1 MFTTHYF
8 FMEDMFM
15 RYLLTMALLAGLLTA
30 VTAPARADLP
40 PEFQKGGGKASTA
53 SKIVPEKAWTP
64 PTGEV
69 KIPVKQ
75 EVNKVS
81 FTLPAFPRG
90 EDKMVVMKFRVR
102 LGAENETKDLEDGW
116 NALLNIKVNGE
127 TITGRSTKGSRRVLN
142 RKDDFIRSALPG
154 SEIDPM
160 FYNFPTGGTGLH
172 VTFSG
177 TWDSLNKDILNDR
190 DEMYWYVLDVTDL
203 VAGDKE
209 NKLELTNLGTTPT
222 YKPERHLLIDGLQVG
237 YFDRASYDKLVENPT
252 ATLSRFKPAVTVKK
266 GEITLEA
273 AAQGGIRVGY
283 KGETY
288 YWKSDFSE
296 PGETIQYNK
305 LHWTPQE
312 RGKVNVEATGDD
324 GLTVQLECPS
334 YTLSRQVRIDGQFL
348 RIEETFTNTG
358 SEDVG
363 IIFKNDFISGQPA
376 KVWRLGGVEGA
387 SMDNE
392 CGQNPTL
399 YLQQAQTGLG
409 MAVKNT
415 VLRNQM
421 ESVGGSRTIS
431 FSDRSF
437 GLAKGASH
445 TFNWQ
450 MYLGGADYFDF
461 LNALRRDWGVNNTT
475 IPGQW
480 SFWDTI
486 KVHKKYL
493 EDEKL
498 LKAWYDRYQ
507 VDIFSLAPWF
517 EYYHDPKYWQ
527 PREVFK
533 KMAIET
539 RDTLRKTVP
548 NAKCLA
554 SLESFLYYAPLSFF
568 KGTVT
573 LKKLEKGERG
583 DFNLVI
589 SEEAT
594 KIVDQTPWKDSVF
607 RAADGRVEVDCYY
620 AGYKPDPAVNLK
632 VFPTRTNHWQKVFM
646 GMIDYMINDCQLDGI
661 YIDCFNFN
669 LWKKPGQWDGVSV
682 KIDPVT
688 GKIVEKLANL
698 AFITEDARYDWVKYC
713 ADRNKLVYING
724 NPVEESIQSLPMI
737 CFLEAEW
744 HFQPFTGQRP
754 DSTYVAKGQL
764 STPLGL
770 GPRPYRYG
778 DAGKER
784 YAEVIQQCAIAYLR
798 YGMLTCHYV
807 TELPEPGQPGYG
819 EAGVLKYMFPFTPVE
834 LHEGWVI
841 GKERIITCVSRKFH
855 WPESA
860 KPVCKRF
867 DKIGVDAE
875 GGFTVEENKNGGWDV
890 TVNLKDWEETAVI
903 MAGE

>member
-1 MFTTHYF
+1 
-8 FMEDMFM
+8 MEDMFM

-40 PEFQKGGGKASTA
+40 PEFQKGSVKASTA

-69 KIPVKQ
+69 KIPVKK
-75 EVNKVS
+75 EVNQVS
-81 FTLPAFPRG
+81 FTLPAIPKD
-90 EDKMVVMKFRVR
+90 ESKIVVMKFRVR
-102 LGAENETKDLEDGW
+102 LGAENKDIEDGW
-116 NALLNIKVNGE
+116 NTLLKIQVNGQA
-127 TITGRSTKGSRRVLN
+127 ITSQSTTGSRRILN
-142 RKDDFIRSALPG
+142 RKDDFIRSAYADSP
-154 SEIDPM
+154 INPI
-160 FYNFPTGGTGLH
+160 FYTLPTGGPGMH
-172 VTFSG
+172 VVFSG
-177 TWDSLNKDILNDR
+177 TWDSLNKNILNDR
-190 DEMYWYVLDVTDL
+190 EEMYWYVLDVTDL

-209 NKLELTNLGTTPT
+209 NKLDLTNLGTTAT
-222 YKPERHLLIDGLQVG
+222 YSPERYLLIDGLQIG
-237 YFDRASYDKLVENPT
+237 YFDRAVYDKLAENPT
-252 ATLSRFKPAVTVKK
+252 ATLGQFKPAVTVKK

-461 LNALRRDWGVNNTT
+461 LNALRRDWKVNDTT

-480 SFWDTI
+480 SFWYTLSE
-486 KVHKKYL
+486 HKKYMD
-493 EDEKL
+493 DEKKM
-498 LKAWYDRYQ
+498 KAYLDRHQ
-507 VDIFSLAPWF
+507 IDIFSVTPWM
-517 EYYHDPKYWQ
+517 EHWCDGQYWY
-527 PREVFK
+527 PWDKFK
-533 KMAIET
+533 KSVTNTSSI
-539 RDTLRKTVP
+539 LRKLRPGT
-548 NAKCLA
+548 KCLA
-554 SLESFLYYAPLSFF
+554 TLESYTYFAPLSMF
-568 KGTVT
+568 
-573 LKKLEKGERG
+573 EGEIPAMKYENGQRG
-583 DFNLVI
+583 DFNYVM
-589 SEEAT
+589 SEKAT
-594 KIVDQTPWKDSVF
+594 KIIDQTPWKDSVF
-607 RAADGRVEVDCYY
+607 RTKEGRVEADLFY
-620 AGYKPDPAVNLK
+620 AVTFADKGIFLK
-632 VFPTRTNHWQKVFM
+632 LFPTRTNHWHKVFM
-646 GMIDYMINDCQLDGI
+646 GMLDYVINECQMDGV
-661 YIDCFNFN
+661 YIDVFNFN
-669 LWKKPGQWDGVSV
+669 LWQQSGQWDGVSV
-682 KIDPVT
+682 KIDPAT
-688 GKIVEKLANL
+688 GKIASKFANL
-698 AFITEDARYDWVKYC
+698 AFITEDARHDWVKYC
-713 ADRNKLVYING
+713 ADRNKLVYVNG
-724 NPVEESIQSLPMI
+724 NPVEESIQSLPLI
-737 CFLEAEW
+737 CFMEAEW
-744 HFQPFTGQRP
+744 NFTPFTGQRP
-754 DSTYVAKGQL
+754 DSTYVARGQL
-764 STPLGL
+764 STPMGL
-770 GPRPYRYG
+770 GPRPLRYG
-778 DAGKER
+778 EVGKQR
-784 YAEVIQQCAIAYLR
+784 YAELLQQCAIAYLR
-798 YGMLTCHYV
+798 YGILMCHYY

-819 EAGVLKYMFPFTPVE
+819 ECGVLNYMFPFTPVE

-903 MAGE
+903 MAGK